1 MKDYEFNVRVRY
13 AETDQMGVVY
23 HGNYAQYF
31 EMGRVEWLRNLGIS
45 YKWME
50 ENGVM
55 LPVVS
60 LQMDYKKPAR
70 YDDLLRVKTI
80 LKSQTSV
87 KIEFDYEI
95 YNEQNDLLT
104 TGYSMLVFVD
114 MKTGRP
120 IVPPSYV
127 TEKISGIEN
136 CPNNKIEIYNRWGI
150 KVYETNSYNTTGNI
164 FEGYSQARTTMNSN
178 ETLPAGTYFYFIE
191 VLNSNTG
198 ETNKLSGYILIN

>member
-1 MKDYEFNVRVRY
+1 MREYQFQVRVRY

-31 EMGRVEWLRNLGIS
+31 EMGRVEWLRNMGVS

-60 LQMDYKKPAR
+60 LSMNYKKPAR
-70 YDDLLRVKTI
+70 YDDLLTVKTI

-95 YNEQNDLLT
+95 YNEKEELLT

-120 IVPPSYV
+120 ILPLSYV
-127 TEKISGIEN
+127 LEKI
-136 CPNNKIEIYNRWGI
+136 
-150 KVYETNSYNTTGNI
+150 
-164 FEGYSQARTTMNSN
+164 AA
-178 ETLPAGTYFYFIE
+178 L
-191 VLNSNTG
+191 
-198 ETNKLSGYILIN
+198 

>member
-1 MKDYEFNVRVRY
+1 MKEYEFTVRVRY

-31 EMGRVEWLRNLGIS
+31 EMGRVEWLRNLGVS

-60 LQMDYKKPAR
+60 LEMNYKKPAR
-70 YDDLLRVKTI
+70 YDDVLRVKTI
-80 LKSQTSV
+80 LKSQNSV

-95 YNEQNDLLT
+95 YNQQNQLLT

-120 IVPPSYV
+120 IVPPKYV
-127 TEKISGIEN
+127 SDKIN
-136 CPNNKIEIYNRWGI
+136 EII
-150 KVYETNSYNTTGNI
+150 
-164 FEGYSQARTTMNSN
+164 
-178 ETLPAGTYFYFIE
+178 
-191 VLNSNTG
+191 
-198 ETNKLSGYILIN
+198 

>member
-1 MKDYEFNVRVRY
+1 MREYEFTVRVRY

-31 EMGRVEWLRNLGIS
+31 EMGRVEWLRNLGVS

-50 ENGVM
+50 DNGVM

-60 LQMDYKKPAR
+60 LEMNYKKPAK
-70 YDDLLRVKTI
+70 YDDLLRIKTL

-95 YNEQNDLLT
+95 YNEDNQLLT

-114 MKTGRP
+114 IKTGKP
-120 IVPPSYV
+120 ILPPKYV
-127 TEKISGIEN
+127 SDKIN
-136 CPNNKIEIYNRWGI
+136 EI
-150 KVYETNSYNTTGNI
+150 
-164 FEGYSQARTTMNSN
+164 
-178 ETLPAGTYFYFIE
+178 L
-191 VLNSNTG
+191 
-198 ETNKLSGYILIN
+198 

>member
-1 MKDYEFNVRVRY
+1 MKEYEFTVRVRY
-13 AETDQMGVVY
+13 SETDQMGVVY

-60 LQMDYKKPAR
+60 LEMNYKKPAR

-80 LKSQTSV
+80 LKSQTTV

-95 YNEQNDLLT
+95 YNEQNQLLT

-120 IVPPSYV
+120 IVPPKYV
-127 TEKISGIEN
+127 SDKIN
-136 CPNNKIEIYNRWGI
+136 EII
-150 KVYETNSYNTTGNI
+150 
-164 FEGYSQARTTMNSN
+164 
-178 ETLPAGTYFYFIE
+178 
-191 VLNSNTG
+191 
-198 ETNKLSGYILIN
+198 